1 MIMPTTMPNQP
12 VTANPKQTQTQPK
25 RPNEQGSFSVEAHV
39 RIFDPKTREVYVEKR
54 A

>member
-1 MIMPTTMPNQP
+1 MSTTMPIQSVNAIPEQKQP
-12 VTANPKQTQTQPK
+12 QPK

-39 RIFDPKTREVYVEKR
+39 RIFDPKTREVYMEGR

>member
-1 MIMPTTMPNQP
+1 MSTTMPKQP
-12 VTANPKQTQTQPK
+12 VNANPEQKQPQ

-39 RIFDPKTREVYVEKR
+39 RIFDPKTQQTFVEKR

>member
-1 MIMPTTMPNQP
+1 MPTQP
-12 VTANPKQTQTQPK
+12 VNANPELKQPQPK

-39 RIFDPKTREVYVEKR
+39 RIFDPKTREVYMEGR

>member
-1 MIMPTTMPNQP
+1 M
-12 VTANPKQTQTQPK
+12 PKQPISANSEKQQPQPK

-39 RIFDPKTREVYVEKR
+39 RIFDPKTQEVYVEKR

>member
-1 MIMPTTMPNQP
+1 MPNKLDTATTEQKSAQP
-12 VTANPKQTQTQPK
+12 R

>member
-1 MIMPTTMPNQP
+1 MSTTMPKQP
-12 VTANPKQTQTQPK
+12 VTVNSEKKQSQPK

-39 RIFDPKTREVYVEKR
+39 RIFDPKTREVYLEGR

>member
-1 MIMPTTMPNQP
+1 MSTTMPNQP
-12 VTANPKQTQTQPK
+12 VNANPEQTQPQPK

-39 RIFDPKTREVYVEKR
+39 RVFDPKTREVYMEGR

>member
-1 MIMPTTMPNQP
+1 MSTTMPKQP
-12 VTANPKQTQTQPK
+12 VNVNSEQTQPK

>member
-1 MIMPTTMPNQP
+1 MSTTMPKQP
-12 VTANPKQTQTQPK
+12 VTANPEKKEPQPK

-39 RIFDPKTREVYVEKR
+39 RIFDPKTREVYMEGR

>member
-1 MIMPTTMPNQP
+1 MSTTMPKQP
-12 VTANPKQTQTQPK
+12 VTANSEQKQTQPK

>member
-1 MIMPTTMPNQP
+1 MSTTMPKQP
-12 VTANPKQTQTQPK
+12 VTANPEPKQSQPK

-39 RIFDPKTREVYVEKR
+39 RIFDPKTREVYMEGR

>member
-1 MIMPTTMPNQP
+1 MSTTMPTQP
-12 VTANPKQTQTQPK
+12 VTASPEQQQTQPK

-39 RIFDPKTREVYVEKR
+39 RIFDPKTREVYMEGR

>member
-1 MIMPTTMPNQP
+1 MSTTMPKQP
-12 VTANPKQTQTQPK
+12 VNATPEQKQPQPK

-39 RIFDPKTREVYVEKR
+39 RIFDPKTREVYMEGR

>member
-1 MIMPTTMPNQP
+1 MSTTMPKQP
-12 VTANPKQTQTQPK
+12 VTANPEQKQSQPK

>member
-1 MIMPTTMPNQP
+1 MSTTMPKQP
-12 VTANPKQTQTQPK
+12 VNAKPEQNKPQPK

-39 RIFDPKTREVYVEKR
+39 RIFDPKTREVYMEGR

>member
-1 MIMPTTMPNQP
+1 M
-12 VTANPKQTQTQPK
+12 PKQQNNVKSEQK
-25 RPNEQGSFSVEAHV
+25 NSQGKHPNEQGSFSVEAHV

>member
-1 MIMPTTMPNQP
+1 MSTTMPKQP
-12 VTANPKQTQTQPK
+12 VNANPEPKQPQPK

-39 RIFDPKTREVYVEKR
+39 RIFDPTTREVHMEGR

>member
-1 MIMPTTMPNQP
+1 MPKQS
-12 VTANPKQTQTQPK
+12 VTANPEPKLAQPK

>member
-1 MIMPTTMPNQP
+1 MSNTMPNQP
-12 VTANPKQTQTQPK
+12 VTANPEPTQPQPK

-39 RIFDPKTREVYVEKR
+39 RIFDPKTREVYMEGR

>member
-1 MIMPTTMPNQP
+1 MPKQP
-12 VTANPKQTQTQPK
+12 VTANPEQKQSQPK

-39 RIFDPKTREVYVEKR
+39 RIFDPKTREVYVEGR

>member
-1 MIMPTTMPNQP
+1 MSTITPKQS
-12 VTANPKQTQTQPK
+12 VTANAEQKQTQPN

>member
-1 MIMPTTMPNQP
+1 MSTTMPTQP
-12 VTANPKQTQTQPK
+12 VTANSEKKQSQPK

>member
-1 MIMPTTMPNQP
+1 MSTIMPKQS
-12 VTANPKQTQTQPK
+12 VTANSEKKQTQPK

>member
-1 MIMPTTMPNQP
+1 MSTTMPKQP
-12 VTANPKQTQTQPK
+12 VTANPEQKQPHPK

>member
-1 MIMPTTMPNQP
+1 MSTTMPKQP
-12 VTANPKQTQTQPK
+12 VTANPEPKQPQPK

-39 RIFDPKTREVYVEKR
+39 RIFDPKTREVYMEGR

>member
-1 MIMPTTMPNQP
+1 MPKQP
-12 VTANPKQTQTQPK
+12 VPANSEKKQTQPK

-39 RIFDPKTREVYVEKR
+39 RIFDPKTREVHMEGR

>member
-1 MIMPTTMPNQP
+1 MSTTMPKQP
-12 VTANPKQTQTQPK
+12 VTANPEQKQSQPK

-39 RIFDPKTREVYVEKR
+39 CIFDPKTREVYMEGR

>member
-1 MIMPTTMPNQP
+1 MPTQP
-12 VTANPKQTQTQPK
+12 VTTNSEQKQPQPK

-39 RIFDPKTREVYVEKR
+39 RIFDPKTREVYLEGR

>member
-1 MIMPTTMPNQP
+1 MSTTMPKQP
-12 VTANPKQTQTQPK
+12 VTANSEQKQPQPK